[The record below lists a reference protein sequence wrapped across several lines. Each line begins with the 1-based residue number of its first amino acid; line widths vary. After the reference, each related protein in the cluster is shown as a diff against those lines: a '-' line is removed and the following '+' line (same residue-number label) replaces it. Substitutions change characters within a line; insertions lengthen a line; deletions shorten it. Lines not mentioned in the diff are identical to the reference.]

1 MTAFLTAIGYLR
13 KSLRVTKLS
22 HVSHTSTSDCYA
34 CVIENVRGQELGKL
48 FLNMYIS
55 VERSLAWRLGVGRGV
70 VVGVSWGVAV
80 RQRV

>member
-13 KSLRVTKLS
+13 KSLRVTKVS
-22 HVSHTSTSDCYA
+22 HVSHTSISDSYS